1 MISHLKNW
9 RWWVVIPAVVGL
21 VGCSGNSTDVAGQA
35 APPPP
40 DIPHTTLLASPMRQQ
55 PVPGWRLDI
64 AQLALP
70 ADAGVLPLANI
81 GERGIFLGVT
91 EKDWWLAGL
100 NVGNG
105 EPFMDARPI
114 GSAANSDIR
123 CAVNKPPNVL
133 CIRSGPGP
141 DGPSEAFV
149 VATDSGEV
157 TFQGPTEVRAASTDR
172 PQLEQVGEYAIATVR
187 GKGVH
192 GIGSRGE
199 LTWFVPGDGS
209 LPTQFTEPAQDTE
222 PPNLASQGSGGIADL
237 VFSVT
242 DGTVVKPAL
251 PQDVQLGRAMVY
263 PGGFGYEFTPKDDFT
278 SDRIAFFDEV
288 GRLLS
293 EPDHRGT
300 LESGSLGVPTV
311 LTPRQ
316 EIVMAI
322 DGRQLLELP
331 RTLPSSASRLI
342 GSRLFVSRN
351 SDTTW
356 EQYDLI
362 DGVAGKTCTGA
373 HLGTDYL
380 GSDGEVAVAMGESSV
395 AQGVDLS
402 SCETLWTL
410 PQRAQEVVR
419 VWKVHDQLIQRAG
432 HELSSLV
439 APS

>member
-1 MISHLKNW
+1 
-9 RWWVVIPAVVGL
+9 
-21 VGCSGNSTDVAGQA
+21 
-35 APPPP
+35 
-40 DIPHTTLLASPMRQQ
+40 
-55 PVPGWRLDI
+55 
-64 AQLALP
+64 
-70 ADAGVLPLANI
+70 
-81 GERGIFLGVT
+81 
-91 EKDWWLAGL
+91 
-100 NVGNG
+100 
-105 EPFMDARPI
+105 
-114 GSAANSDIR
+114 
-123 CAVNKPPNVL
+123 
-133 CIRSGPGP
+133 
-141 DGPSEAFV
+141 
-149 VATDSGEV
+149 V

-192 GIGSRGE
+192 GIGPRGE
-199 LTWFVPGDGS
+199 LTWFVPGDGN
-209 LPTQFTEPAQDTE
+209 LPTQFTGPAQDTE

-316 EIVMAI
+316 EIVIAI

-432 HELSSLV
+432 NELSSLV